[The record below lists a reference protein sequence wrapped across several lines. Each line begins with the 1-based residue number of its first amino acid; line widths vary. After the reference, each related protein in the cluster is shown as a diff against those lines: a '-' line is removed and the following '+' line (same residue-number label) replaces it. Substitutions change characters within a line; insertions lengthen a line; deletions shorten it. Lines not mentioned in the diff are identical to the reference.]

1 MSNNILFLVSVFVY
15 LAAVLLLY
23 KFYGKNGLF
32 IFAVFSTVLA
42 NIQVC
47 KCVDVFGLSTTAGNT
62 LYAATFLVTDILS
75 EKYGKK
81 DAARAVGYGVT
92 VTILWIIGTQL
103 TLLFAPNANDYISDS
118 LVVVFGLVPRIA
130 IASLIG
136 YTVSQSFDV
145 FLYHKIW
152 SKTGSNKSGL
162 WIRNNFSTL
171 TSQLLDTVIFTTL
184 AFWGTYPV
192 PVFFSIL
199 ITTYFFK
206 AVVAL
211 CDTPFIYLA
220 RMIHPVDEEPKKDKG
235 EKIQRRMVPVAE

>member
-1 MSNNILFLVSVFVY
+1 MTNNMLFIASVLVY
-15 LAAVLLLY
+15 LAAVLVLY

-81 DAARAVGYGVT
+81 DAAKAVSYGIT

-103 TLLFAPNANDYISDS
+103 TLLFIPNGNDYINDS
-118 LVVVFGLVPRIA
+118 LKVVFGLVPRIA

-136 YTVSQSFDV
+136 YAVSQSVDV

-152 SKTGSNKSGL
+152 SKTGNNKSGL

-171 TSQLLDTVIFTTL
+171 TSQLLDTVIFTIL

-192 PVFFSIL
+192 PVFLSIL
-199 ITTYFFK
+199 LTTYFFK

-211 CDTPFIYLA
+211 ADTPFIYLA
-220 RMIHPVDEEPKKDKG
+220 RMITPIGESQPKKPMKG
-235 EKIQRRMVPVAE
+235 KMIPAAE